1 MVAVFRWSS
10 LRSSLVLGRASDG
23 EANRCWSNV
32 GPVFV
37 PCWSGAGPMLAVR
50 EEKRLLADD
59 GVAIRVSYSLVV
71 RELG

>member
-1 MVAVFRWSS
+1 LVAVFRWSS

-23 EANRCWSNV
+23 EANRRWSNV